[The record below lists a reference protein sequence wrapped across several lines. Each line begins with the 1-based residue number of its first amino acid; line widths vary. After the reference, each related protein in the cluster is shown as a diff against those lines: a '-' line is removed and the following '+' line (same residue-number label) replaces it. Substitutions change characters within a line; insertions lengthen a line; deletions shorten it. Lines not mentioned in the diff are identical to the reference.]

1 MFHTED
7 DLLTELKACGFDF
20 YTNLAEIAK
29 RIPPVP
35 NWGYQ
40 DQLVIHYPLI
50 RPFAGLAHEYKISLR
65 EDLDRQRPV
74 SFWSAELH
82 PSMDMDDNFDLAL
95 HALTPLLGPGSSSQ
109 ASNTKDREWELGCF
123 RLRIVAW
130 PRERNKGFKNVYE
143 GKNPYL
149 WISTN
154 IYIESRL
161 PRIHRTENF
170 GLMEGQAHRLLP
182 DLTFRAQ
189 APHYTYRNTSSLEN
203 SLAKEASY
211 CFYDG
216 AHLRIL
222 SKESTLVV
230 PRQEIEA
237 VELGIA
243 YPARG
248 GGYWELALITQ
259 PTGTDKPY
267 RFAIHTNYSRGGG
280 QTEAK
285 LLADALNVPLK
296 ESSWLDE

>member
-1 MFHTED
+1 VFHKED
-7 DLLTELKACGFDF
+7 DLLTELTACGFDF
-20 YTNLAEIAK
+20 HSNLSEIAN
-29 RIPPVP
+29 RFPPVP

-40 DQLVIHYPLI
+40 DQLVIHYPLT
-50 RPFAGLAHEYKISLR
+50 RPFAGLAPEYKISLH
-65 EDLDRQRPV
+65 EDLALQRPV
-74 SFWSAELH
+74 SFWHAEFH

-95 HALTPLLGPGSSSQ
+95 KALAPLFGPGAPSQ
-109 ASNTKDREWELGCF
+109 ASNTKDREWEIGCF

-154 IYIESRL
+154 IYIESRF
-161 PRIHRTENF
+161 PRIERTEAY
-170 GLMEGQAHRLLP
+170 GLAQGQAHRLLP
-182 DLTFRAQ
+182 ELHFRAQ
-189 APHYTYRNTSSLEN
+189 APHYTYRNTITLEN
-203 SLAKEASY
+203 SLTQEESY

-230 PRQEIEA
+230 PHQEIEA

-248 GGYWELALITQ
+248 GGYWELALQTKPAGATQ
-259 PTGTDKPY
+259 PY
-267 RFAIHTNYSRGGG
+267 RIALHTNYSRGGG
-280 QTEAK
+280 QEEAK
-285 LLADALNVPLK
+285 GLASALGVPLK